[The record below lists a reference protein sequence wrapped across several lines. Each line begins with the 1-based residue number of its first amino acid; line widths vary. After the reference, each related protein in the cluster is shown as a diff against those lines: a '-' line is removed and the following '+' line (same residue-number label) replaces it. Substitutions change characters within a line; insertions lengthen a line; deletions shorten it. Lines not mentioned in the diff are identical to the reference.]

1 MRAEEI
7 VISVADGRSV
17 SVLLNATPI
26 RSEEGELESVV
37 VTLQDM
43 TDLEEL
49 ERLRTEFL
57 AMVSH
62 ELRTPLTSIKGS
74 SAAVLGSP
82 YDNDP
87 VVVRQFF
94 RIIDGQ
100 ADHMLDLI
108 TDLLDV
114 ARIETGTLPVTPEP
128 AEVAALVDRA
138 RSTFI
143 SAGGRNNLAIDIE
156 INLPLVMADRRRIVQ
171 VLGNLLSN
179 AAKHSSASSVIRIS
193 AV

>member
-1 MRAEEI
+1 M
-7 VISVADGRSV
+7 
-17 SVLLNATPI
+17 
-26 RSEEGELESVV
+26 V

-49 ERLRTEFL
+49 ERLRDEFL

-62 ELRTPLTSIKGS
+62 ELRMPLTSIKGS

-82 YDNDP
+82 YDSDP
-87 VVVRQFF
+87 AVARQFF

-114 ARIETGTLPVTPEP
+114 ARIETGTLPMTPEP
-128 AEVAALVDRA
+128 AGVAAPGGPGKEHLRQRGGA
-138 RSTFI
+138 GTTWPST
-143 SAGGRNNLAIDIE
+143 SR
-156 INLPLVMADRRRIVQ
+156 PTCPW
-171 VLGNLLSN
+171 
-179 AAKHSSASSVIRIS
+179 
-193 AV
+193 